1 MARDADRAVALQ
13 RKYYTETAA
22 QYEEMHQHEGTGDP
36 REMDFIVAMLR
47 MLQVRTMLDVGTAS
61 GRVLVTLKSAIP
73 ELVLCGVEPVGALLD
88 QAVVRG
94 NTKCGSVVQGKGDA
108 LPFADASFDAVCEF
122 AILHHVAD
130 PGTVVSEMLR
140 VAKRAVFLSDS
151 NRFGQGSLPAR
162 LLKLALYKIGLWGT
176 FNYLSTFGKGYQVTE
191 GDGVSYSYSVYDS
204 YDQISRWAD
213 RIILVPADK
222 TRAKSWLHPLLTSSG
237 IILCGIRDEARAGA
251 R

>member
-22 QYEEMHQHEGTGDP
+22 KYEEMHQHEGTGDP
-36 REMDFIVAMLR
+36 RELDFIVAMLR
-47 MLQVRTMLDVGTAS
+47 MLQVHTLLDVGTAS

-73 ELVLCGVEPVGALLD
+73 ELLLCGVEPVGALLG
-88 QAVVRG
+88 QAVARG
-94 NTKCGSVVQGKGDA
+94 NTRSGSVVQGKGDA

-122 AILHHVAD
+122 AILHHVAE

-151 NRFGQGSLPAR
+151 NRFGQGSSLAR
-162 LLKLALYKIGLWGT
+162 LFKLAIYKIGLWGT
-176 FNYLSTFGKGYQVTE
+176 FNYLRTLGKGYQVTE

-204 YDQISRWAD
+204 YDQIARWAD
-213 RIILVPADK
+213 RIILVPTEK
-222 TRAKSWLHPLLTSSG
+222 TGPKSWLHPLLTSSG
-237 IILCGIRDEARAGA
+237 IILCAIRDGVRADS
-251 R
+251 